1 MIFYSPKNFKKGRHI
16 GGQFR
21 LIDILLLAIGSVIF
35 IPMILYILT
44 RDNINFGLFLIMLTL
59 YGCIILLIQPFPPIY
74 HNFLTFFQLLY
85 SYSRCEKK
93 YIWGGIVKYE
103 EKEEYR

>member
-1 MIFYSPKNFKKGRHI
+1 MKFYSPKNFKKGRHI

-21 LIDILLLAIGSVIF
+21 LIDVLLLAAGSVIF

-44 RDNINFGLFLIMLTL
+44 RDDINIMFLLIMAIA

-74 HNFLTFFQLLY
+74 HNFLTFFQVLY
-85 SYSRCEKK
+85 SYIQRQKR

-103 EKEEYR
+103 EKEE